1 MSAAWCGAAA
11 LGVLLSGCE
20 SLSDWQHR
28 MHPSQWWKLNRQPAY
43 DDGVFSIPDAAIT
56 TDSTQNP
63 EGAEARE
70 DAGRGG
76 E

>member
-20 SLSDWQHR
+20 SLSDWQRR

-43 DDGVFSIPDAAIT
+43 DDGVFSIPDAAMA
-56 TDSTQNP
+56 TQSRA
-63 EGAEARE
+63 GAKARE
-70 DAGRGG
+70 DSGHGD

>member
-1 MSAAWCGAAA
+1 MSAAWCGVAA

-43 DDGVFSIPDAAIT
+43 DDGVFSIPDAAI
-56 TDSTQNP
+56 SMQGR
-63 EGAEARE
+63 EAAKARE
-70 DAGRGG
+70 DSGRAGK
-76 E
+76 